1 MVASVK
7 TIDAAIAEAER
18 FIIRARKAKETSLD
32 QGEFGSWS
40 GKDNAAMRRASMDL
54 TRALVQVRR

>member
-7 TIDAAIAEAER
+7 TIDAAIVEAER
-18 FIIRARKAKETSLD
+18 FITRARKAKETLLD
-32 QGEFGSWS
+32 AGKYGSWG